1 LSNDVQELGPGF
13 KGVSADVWSQL
24 LDFVKTVGDDL
35 TGYSDEEACKS
46 CLYPI
51 FVASLL
57 LLLPHL
63 FFDSSSDSLPFSLA
77 QDVE

>member
-1 LSNDVQELGPGF
+1 VQELGPGF

-46 CLYPI
+46 RLYPI
-51 FVASLL
+51 FVAIVSFAFL
-57 LLLPHL
+57 
-63 FFDSSSDSLPFSLA
+63 FDSSSDSLPFSQA